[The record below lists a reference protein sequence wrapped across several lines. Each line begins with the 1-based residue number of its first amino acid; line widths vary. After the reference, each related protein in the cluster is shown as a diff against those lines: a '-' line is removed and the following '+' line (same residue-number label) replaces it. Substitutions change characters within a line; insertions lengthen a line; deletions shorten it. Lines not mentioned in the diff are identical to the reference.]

1 MNCMKC
7 GREIPEENVFCQDCL
22 LTMEKYPVQPGTVVL
37 LPRRRESSIIK
48 KAPKRHVPSAEER
61 IAVYRKW
68 IRIQM
73 IALLVCILAIVLM
86 LRPTLH
92 YIQDEHFE
100 IGQNYSTVTQTVTP
114 TPYPTEK
121 P

>member
-73 IALLVCILAIVLM
+73 IALLVCILLIILM
-86 LRPTLH
+86 FNPTLH
-92 YIQDEHFE
+92 YILNDHFE
-100 IGQNYSTVTQTVTP
+100 IGQNYSTVTQPVSSNPSTA
-114 TPYPTEK
+114 EK